1 MKCPKCAYL
10 GFETGDRCKNCGYDF
25 SLLAAADSDSS
36 DRLHHASSDEL
47 DYVHQASSSE
57 PDYVFRTPSADDVSI
72 QVNED
77 LDPYDRWFDIRREPL
92 GGKRGPELSVRHT
105 DAAPPVS
112 LTPESPFADEPPAPP
127 PVVHFVPVSSAE
139 ALPLF
144 RPSDDADDEPLIKMP
159 AAPRA
164 PLAVRRTPD
173 TPRLRA
179 VARPAWR
186 PPAPVLQ
193 FSEEPLE
200 VAAGPAKTVPHGQ
213 PWAAGAM
220 TSESSRTG
228 GRLVAAVIDH
238 AILLGIDLGVV
249 YFTVRMAGLSM
260 SDILDKVIANERV
273 ARYELFRM
281 FKQEKISFVDLLP
294 AMEKATEKER
304 IYTYGATDM
313 HPNKNGY
320 RVIAEAISQSLAP
333 ANVPPAVGGPAA
345 TADSGST
352 PPPAMR
358 FRLRSRPG
366 MWAMTLPAG
375 SCHTRAAW
383 PSSRRRITA
392 STCSISSAI
401 SATAPTEGGA
411 GGESEADTGWFRG
424 RSIIESP
431 VRLRPRSRREASRI
445 ANVVD
450 RYKSSARIGVIRGSF
465 LHILADN
472 KPPFWN
478 VTLARQCCDGYS

>member
-47 DYVHQASSSE
+47 DFVHQASSGE

-77 LDPYDRWFDIRREPL
+77 LDPYDRWFDNRREPL

-193 FSEEPLE
+193 FSEEPLD
-200 VAAGPAKTVPHGQ
+200 VAAGPAETLPHVE

-228 GRLVAAVIDH
+228 GRLMAAVVDH

-260 SDILDKVIANERV
+260 SEWNVLPIAPM
-273 ARYELFRM
+273 LTFLGLL
-281 FKQEKISFVDLLP
+281 KISYFYAFTAVGGQTIGKM
-294 AMEKATEKER
+294 AVGTC
-304 IYTYGATDM
+304 
-313 HPNKNGY
+313 
-320 RVIAEAISQSLAP
+320 VIAEDGAPVDSARAMRRTCAGVLSVLLLGLGFAP
-333 ANVPPAVGGPAA
+333 ALFGNRRALHDRLAGTRVV
-345 TADSGST
+345 
-352 PPPAMR
+352 
-358 FRLRSRPG
+358 RLRS
-366 MWAMTLPAG
+366 
-375 SCHTRAAW
+375 
-383 PSSRRRITA
+383 
-392 STCSISSAI
+392 
-401 SATAPTEGGA
+401 
-411 GGESEADTGWFRG
+411 
-424 RSIIESP
+424 
-431 VRLRPRSRREASRI
+431 V
-445 ANVVD
+445 
-450 RYKSSARIGVIRGSF
+450 
-465 LHILADN
+465 
-472 KPPFWN
+472 
-478 VTLARQCCDGYS
+478 